1 MLFGFEDLSLEE
13 LVEKA
18 KQSDME
24 ISVTL
29 NMDGDYHSIE
39 LAMRRSKPVQVACP
53 YMAALA
59 AGGENG
65 DLPGGDDD
73 EEEDDF

>member
-29 NMDGDYHSIE
+29 NMDGEHHSIE

-53 YMAALA
+53 YVAAMAT
-59 AGGENG
+59 GGENG
-65 DLPGGDDD
+65 DLPEDADD
-73 EEEDDF
+73 EEDDF